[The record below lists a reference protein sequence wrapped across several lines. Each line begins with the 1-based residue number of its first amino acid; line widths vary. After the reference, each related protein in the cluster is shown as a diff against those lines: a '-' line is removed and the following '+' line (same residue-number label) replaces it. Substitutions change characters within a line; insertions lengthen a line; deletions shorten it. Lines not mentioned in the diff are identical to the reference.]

1 MAVITQLSPIGIPGQ
16 PYAAFVAKSAVVL
29 GAVPLFRTSERWHEG
44 MVFVS
49 QGSTIEDLLRLE
61 ATSAERVIVNTPTGE
76 IDTLKIIR
84 HGLGRI
90 PQGARIVNMALNSA
104 GEPTWYRLLGDP
116 KWTDREVSIRFRFDD
131 AEVLLEIF

>member
-1 MAVITQLSPIGIPGQ
+1 MATRLSVTATPGRR
-16 PYAAFVAKSAVVL
+16 PAAVAAVP
-29 GAVPLFRTSERWHEG
+29 AVPLFRTSERWNEG

-61 ATSAERVIVNTPTGE
+61 ATSSERVIVNTPTGE
-76 IDTLKIIR
+76 LDSLLTIG

-90 PQGARIVNMALNSA
+90 PQGVKIVNVSLNSA

-116 KWTDREVSIRFRFDD
+116 EWTDREVSLRFRFDD

>member
-1 MAVITQLSPIGIPGQ
+1 MAAITQLSPTATPGKR
-16 PYAAFVAKSAVVL
+16 YAPFVAASPAPPPV
-29 GAVPLFRTSERWHEG
+29 VPLFRTSERWHEG

-49 QGSTIEDLLRLE
+49 KGGVIEDFLRLE

-76 IDTLKIIR
+76 IDTLMTIR

-90 PQGARIVNMALNSA
+90 PQGVRIVNMALNSA
-104 GEPTWYRLLGDP
+104 GEPTWYRLLADP